1 MLKTGLRR
9 PRYRRLLFLEQFSL
23 RQIDLSYSE
32 LTGKN
37 PASFHANRPRCHIA
51 LQRTL
56 SIDRYGL
63 SNNLTG
69 HLTFDFDVLS
79 AQPPKTVNVS
89 FAINDYVPGA
99 DAAGDFP

>member
-1 MLKTGLRR
+1 MLKTGIRR

-37 PASFHANRPRCHIA
+37 PAFFHANRPRCHIA

-69 HLTFDFDVLS
+69 HLTFDFDVLR

>member
-56 SIDRYGL
+56 SMDRDGL
-63 SNNLTG
+63 SDNLSR
-69 HLTFDFDVLS
+69 HSAFDFDVFR
-79 AQPPKTVNVS
+79 AHPPKTVNVS
-89 FAINDYVPGA
+89 FAFNDYVPGA